1 MLLDLTA
8 DLIVK
13 NFKCSLYVD
22 LFFHVLD
29 FLNNNKC
36 LKLLTQQRAQIV
48 DFIDN
53 FFDIYFYSEIKRK
66 IIDKS

>member
-8 DLIVK
+8 DLFVK
-13 NFKCSLYVD
+13 NFKWSLYVKT
-22 LFFHVLD
+22 FFHVLD
-29 FLNNNKC
+29 FLNNNKY

-53 FFDIYFYSEIKRK
+53 FFDIYFYS
-66 IIDKS
+66 